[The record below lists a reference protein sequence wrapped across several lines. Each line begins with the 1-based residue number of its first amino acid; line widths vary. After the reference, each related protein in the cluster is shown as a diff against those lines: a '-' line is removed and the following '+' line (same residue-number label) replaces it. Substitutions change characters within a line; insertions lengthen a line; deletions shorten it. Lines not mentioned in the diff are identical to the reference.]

1 MAQRANAQ
9 RSEGALMRK
18 PLSMENYLE
27 GRAISDPIHLFDC
40 VMPCAKAEA
49 FLVRR
54 EEHARAV
61 NPPFARV
68 QSAIERHN
76 AYQDDPIQ
84 YRGGWAVDRDDLRG
98 RGGPLQCLTNLDL
111 VPPTGALLVAAPLK
125 IRQGSGSPLR
135 VLALVETQS

>member
-1 MAQRANAQ
+1 
-9 RSEGALMRK
+9 MRK
-18 PLSMENYLE
+18 PLTMENYLE

-49 FLVRR
+49 FLVCR

-61 NPPFARV
+61 NPPFARM

-84 YRGGWAVDRDDLRG
+84 YRGGWAVDRDDLCR
-98 RGGPLQCLTNLDL
+98 
-111 VPPTGALLVAAPLK
+111 ASLLLILSNRRKSRQNGYGTVRTVAM
-125 IRQGSGSPLR
+125 
-135 VLALVETQS
+135 